1 MIALD
6 ASVVIALLDS
16 SDVHHSRAVSL
27 MGSHASD
34 GFLVH
39 AITLAEVLV
48 GAVRSGRGAQR
59 QAELSAIGVAVAE
72 NNPDEPLFLAE
83 LRATTGLPMPDCC
96 VLSVALRAES
106 PIATFD
112 ARLGRAAA
120 EAGLTVV
127 DE

>member
-6 ASVVIALLDS
+6 ASVIIALLNPGDA
-16 SDVHHSRAVSL
+16 HHSRAASL
-27 MGSHASD
+27 MGSQASD

-59 QAELSAIGVAVAE
+59 QAELSAIGVAIAG
-72 NNPDEPLFLAE
+72 NNADEPLFLAE
-83 LRATTGLPMPDCC
+83 LRAATGLPMPDCC

-106 PIATFD
+106 AIATFD
-112 ARLGRAAA
+112 TRLGKAAA
-120 EAGLTVV
+120 EIGLKVV
-127 DE
+127 DG